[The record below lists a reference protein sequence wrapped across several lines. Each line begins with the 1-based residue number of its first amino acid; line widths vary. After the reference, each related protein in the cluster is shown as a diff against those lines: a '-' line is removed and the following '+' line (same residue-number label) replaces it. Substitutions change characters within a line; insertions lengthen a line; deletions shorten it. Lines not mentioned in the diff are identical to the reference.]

1 MLAHAEIPEL
11 DGFIIR
17 ATDNNIIVEGE
28 AGYTICVVPQCYK
41 APSRLS
47 VPNLRE
53 DHWKNTERAKMT
65 KISTTNMKY

>member
-53 DHWKNTERAKMT
+53 HVT
-65 KISTTNMKY
+65 SSH